1 MSASQVPKKIL
12 LKVLL
17 LGDSGVG
24 KTSLMSRYVNEK
36 FTNHYKATIGAD
48 FLTKDVAVGGHIV
61 TMQIW
66 DTAGQERFRSLGVTF
81 FRGTDCCILTFD
93 ITNGTSFKSL
103 EAWRD
108 TFLEQSG
115 TENQDHFPFVVIGNK
130 VDLENREVLQQ
141 QAQDWCQALDNTP
154 YFETSARDAVQ
165 VEQAFT
171 TAAQLA
177 MARYTSSLAE
187 LEDKKF
193 EGRISVSRADAE
205 KGESGGGCAC

>member
-1 MSASQVPKKIL
+1 MHHCWCPETDVLCMHVHASLSVI
-12 LKVLL
+12 
-17 LGDSGVG
+17 
-24 KTSLMSRYVNEK
+24 R
-36 FTNHYKATIGAD
+36 
-48 FLTKDVAVGGHIV
+48 
-61 TMQIW
+61 
-66 DTAGQERFRSLGVTF
+66 
-81 FRGTDCCILTFD
+81 DCHECITPCL
-93 ITNGTSFKSL
+93 
-103 EAWRD
+103 
-108 TFLEQSG
+108 Q
-115 TENQDHFPFVVIGNK
+115 
-130 VDLENREVLQQ
+130 VLQQ